1 MYCFRVVG
9 LKKLDKSF
17 LPDTGLEAAIELLR
31 EVPSKRKMLP
41 EDFPESGF
49 GELVTLELLAPY
61 VLGGAAK
68 LDDPKYFAHMDP
80 PTPWITWAT
89 SLWNARLN
97 QNLLH
102 HETGPFALEAE
113 KRIINWL
120 APYFGMEGGHMCSG
134 STLANLTALWAA
146 RESGGVEKIVA
157 SDTAHLSIVKASKIL
172 GLPIEIIES
181 DSEDKIIRKKIG
193 DLSNACLVLTAG
205 TTKTGVID
213 DLSLVG
219 SAKWT
224 HVDGAW
230 AGPLRFSRK
239 HAKLL
244 DGIEKADSVSVSA
257 HKWLFQPKESALI
270 LFKNNEAATREI
282 SFGGEYMSSPNIG
295 VQGSRG
301 ASAVSLL
308 ATVMAWGREGIAHFI
323 DLAMSNSEKFAI
335 EIQKNERISLWAF
348 PQTGVTVF
356 RPVDLSTRDFMTNL
370 PSGMFSSCNFGHET
384 WVRSVAANPMTDIEQ
399 VLRIVKKVLS
409 QG

>member
-1 MYCFRVVG
+1 M
-9 LKKLDKSF
+9 LWLDFSE
-17 LPDTGLEAAIELLR
+17 PDCI
-31 EVPSKRKMLP
+31 M
-41 EDFPESGF
+41 
-49 GELVTLELLAPY
+49 
-61 VLGGAAK
+61 
-68 LDDPKYFAHMDP
+68 
-80 PTPWITWAT
+80 
-89 SLWNARLN
+89 
-97 QNLLH
+97 
-102 HETGPFALEAE
+102 
-113 KRIINWL
+113 
-120 APYFGMEGGHMCSG
+120 G
-134 STLANLTALWAA
+134 S

-157 SDTAHLSIVKASKIL
+157 SDTAHPSIVKASKIL

-181 DSEDKIIRKKIG
+181 DSEDKIIRKKNC

-239 HAKLL
+239 HAQLL

-308 ATVMAWGREGIAHFI
+308 ATVIAWGRERVLLHFI

-399 VLRIVKKVLS
+399 VLRIVKRF
-409 QG
+409 